1 MKIVLIDPSY
11 PRERKDKRTIFIRN
25 EEESKS
31 RDRKKRRSLPEED
44 RLCATSKSF
53 FQSKMKNL
61 SMSIWWLRGNILCY
75 EANDRFNRFKSMT
88 RATMIQRRMGHW
100 VDGCIA
106 MCFSICRSLEHT
118 CHENFLYSRQYLC
131 VYVSF
136 ILVSFSFKKYERECF
151 RYQAFLSFFF
161 SFFVIVVYAAI
172 TDFENFSCAFLL
184 YVYTRNI
191 DIHWQRS
198 LSILN
203 RVKT

>member
-31 RDRKKRRSLPEED
+31 RDRKKRRSLPVIEED

-100 VDGCIA
+100 VDGSQCVSVFVDPLNTRVMRI
-106 MCFSICRSLEHT
+106 FY
-118 CHENFLYSRQYLC
+118 FRQYTYLC

-151 RYQAFLSFFF
+151 RYQAFLLFFF
-161 SFFVIVVYAAI
+161 SFFVIVYAAI
-172 TDFENFSCAFLL
+172 TDFENFSSAFLL
-184 YVYTRNI
+184 YVYTRKYRYPLAKISI
-191 DIHWQRS
+191 DIESR
-198 LSILN
+198 
-203 RVKT
+203 